1 MGGVTENRI
10 SLTLNTGCQGGVKVV
25 GLSNYLECSVKE
37 VRGCVQTTKSE
48 KEGAQNSSVV
58 SCPQSSLLTSL
69 HNNSQQLKIEGKVNS
84 D

>member
-10 SLTLNTGCQGGVKVV
+10 SLTLNTGQGGVTVV
-25 GLSNYLECSVKE
+25 GLSNYLECSVKGAA
-37 VRGCVQTTKSE
+37 GCPLRQTNLK
-48 KEGAQNSSVV
+48 KEGAQNSSGRLV
-58 SCPQSSLLTSL
+58 SSLLTS